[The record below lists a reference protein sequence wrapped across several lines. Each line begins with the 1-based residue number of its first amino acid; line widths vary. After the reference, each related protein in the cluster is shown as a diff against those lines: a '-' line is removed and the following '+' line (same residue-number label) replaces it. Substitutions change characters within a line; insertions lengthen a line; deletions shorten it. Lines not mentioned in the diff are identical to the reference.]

1 MVNAVGHA
9 TNLTRLQAQE
19 QADGSSGTPPN
30 YEGRIGLDPIL
41 LDVERLVTALVTGVF
56 ELSNM
61 RVHQNLLLHHI
72 GRSMARSAVLLR
84 ELCNMARRAYRPADL
99 LEISWRDLQW
109 AEIQRRA
116 SPSQREELP
125 VREEVV
131 EDDAGV
137 ISSVIVPTLA
147 PVTEDAM
154 EEKARRHPASG
165 PSPLCTTT
173 RKSPAAHNGTVHIHW
188 TAPEPRE

>member
-1 MVNAVGHA
+1 M
-9 TNLTRLQAQE
+9 QE
-19 QADGSSGTPPN
+19 QAEGSSGAPPD

-41 LDVERLVTALVTGVF
+41 LDVERLVAALETGVF

-61 RVHQNLLLHHI
+61 QVHQNLLLHHI

-84 ELCNMARRAYRPADL
+84 ELCNMAGRAYCPADL
-99 LEISWRDLQW
+99 HKISWRDLQW
-109 AEIQRRA
+109 VEIQPRA
-116 SPSQREELP
+116 SPSHREELP

-147 PVTEDAM
+147 LVAEDVM
-154 EEKARRHPASG
+154 EEELESTVG
-165 PSPLCTTT
+165 SPD
-173 RKSPAAHNGTVHIHW
+173 N
-188 TAPEPRE
+188 

>member
-1 MVNAVGHA
+1 MGNAAGLA
-9 TNLTRLQAQE
+9 ANLTRLQVQE
-19 QADGSSGTPPN
+19 QAEGSSGAPPG

-41 LDVERLVTALVTGVF
+41 LDAERLVAALETGVF
-56 ELSNM
+56 ELSNT

-72 GRSMARSAVLLR
+72 GRSMAHSAILLR
-84 ELCNMARRAYRPADL
+84 ELCNMAGRAYRPADL

-109 AEIQRRA
+109 VEIQHMA

-125 VREEVV
+125 VREEIV

-147 PVTEDAM
+147 PVEEDAM
-154 EEKARRHPASG
+154 EEESD
-165 PSPLCTTT
+165 S
-173 RKSPAAHNGTVHIHW
+173 TVGSQ
-188 TAPEPRE
+188 